1 MTHKSKTLFIS
12 AGTFLVLATIL
23 YSCGGGGAGYGSTS
37 YGAPP
42 MGGGPV
48 ATGTVQVVACP
59 ANGTTD
65 VSIVS
70 MTAPGF
76 NPNNLGP
83 VVANTIVK
91 WTNNDTIAHTVT
103 STSTVPANI
112 ATFDSGQMG
121 SGSTVCFKFTSAGTY
136 NYHCSNHPA
145 TMIGSV
151 IAQ

>member
-1 MTHKSKTLFIS
+1 MKDKSKNLIIA
-12 AGTFLVLATIL
+12 AGTFVILAAML
-23 YSCGGGGAGYGSTS
+23 YSCGGGGVGSYGSS
-37 YGAPP
+37 SGAPP
-42 MGGGPV
+42 MSGGPV
-48 ATGTVQVVACP
+48 ATGFVQVVPCP
-59 ANGTTD
+59 ASGTTD

-76 NPNNLGP
+76 SPSNVGP
-83 VVANTIVK
+83 VPVNTIVK

-103 STSTVPANI
+103 STSTVPASI

>member
-1 MTHKSKTLFIS
+1 MKHISKNLFVS
-12 AGTFLVLATIL
+12 AGMFLVLATIL
-23 YSCGGGGAGYGSTS
+23 YSCGGGGTGYGGGTS

-48 ATGTVQVVACP
+48 ATGTVQVVPCP
-59 ANGTTD
+59 GTTA
-65 VSIVS
+65 VSIVN
-70 MTAPGF
+70 MVTGF
-76 NPNNLGP
+76 SPSNVMVP
-83 VVANTIVK
+83 VNTIVQ

-112 ATFDSGQMG
+112 ATFDSGQMS

-145 TMIGSV
+145 TMIGLV
-151 IAQ
+151 TAQ